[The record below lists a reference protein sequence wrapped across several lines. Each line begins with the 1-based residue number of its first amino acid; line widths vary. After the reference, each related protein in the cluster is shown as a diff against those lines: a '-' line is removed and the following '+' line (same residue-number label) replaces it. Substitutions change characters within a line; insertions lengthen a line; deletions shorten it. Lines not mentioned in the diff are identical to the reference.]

1 MCIPRPPESVCL
13 SGCCRSFPFVLPR
26 RLLHREQQLRCLVP
40 GWLLMRLVSNFLET
54 HSSFAGD
61 TAVVWGLISG
71 VLCLSY
77 RPHYPRLGVPGAS
90 LTLPVELHLASSFNT
105 VCFKFFR
112 FMYMTQI
119 FPLHANLV
127 YVSADSSLSTEELSE
142 M

>member
-1 MCIPRPPESVCL
+1 M
-13 SGCCRSFPFVLPR
+13 
-26 RLLHREQQLRCLVP
+26 H
-40 GWLLMRLVSNFLET
+40 LVSNFLET
-54 HSSFAGD
+54 HSLFAGD

-77 RPHYPRLGVPGAS
+77 RPHYPRLGVSGAS
-90 LTLPVELHLASSFNT
+90 LTVPVELHLASSFNP
-105 VCFKFFR
+105 VCFKFFK

>member
-1 MCIPRPPESVCL
+1 MI
-13 SGCCRSFPFVLPR
+13 
-26 RLLHREQQLRCLVP
+26 
-40 GWLLMRLVSNFLET
+40 
-54 HSSFAGD
+54 
-61 TAVVWGLISG
+61 WGLISG

-77 RPHYPRLGVPGAS
+77 HPHYPRLGVPGVS
-90 LTLPVELHLASSFNT
+90 LTFPVELHLALSFNT
-105 VCFKFFR
+105 VCFKFFK